1 MVLCLCFTMHVFS
14 QNLTIKGVVLDE
26 TGQSVIG
33 ATVLEEGTENGTITN
48 LDGEFF
54 LTVAKGKSLVISYIG
69 FETQRIRVVNEKHS
83 ELLDEVVVVGYGVK
97 QKRSTM
103 TTAIS
108 KMDQKVLQNAA
119 LSNAAQALQG
129 TVSGLRVTN
138 TSGAPG
144 SAPTIV
150 LRGGAGIESAGSP
163 LVVVDGVVRSMSD
176 INPSDIES
184 IQVLKDAASTAI
196 CQ

>member
-69 FETQRIRVVNEKHS
+69 FETQRIRVVNEKQLKIILHEDS

-103 TTAIS
+103 T
-108 KMDQKVLQNAA
+108 
-119 LSNAAQALQG
+119 LSRRWIRKSCRMQPFRMRHKLY
-129 TVSGLRVTN
+129 
-138 TSGAPG
+138 
-144 SAPTIV
+144 
-150 LRGGAGIESAGSP
+150 RGQ
-163 LVVVDGVVRSMSD
+163 LVVCV
-176 INPSDIES
+176 
-184 IQVLKDAASTAI
+184 
-196 CQ
+196 

>member
-69 FETQRIRVVNEKHS
+69 FETQRIRVVNEKQLKIILHEDS

-150 LRGGAGIESAGSP
+150 LRGGAGIESAGVP
-163 LVVVDGVVRSMSD
+163 
-176 INPSDIES
+176 
-184 IQVLKDAASTAI
+184 
-196 CQ
+196 

>member
-69 FETQRIRVVNEKHS
+69 FETQRRK
-83 ELLDEVVVVGYGVK
+83 
-97 QKRSTM
+97 
-103 TTAIS
+103 
-108 KMDQKVLQNAA
+108 
-119 LSNAAQALQG
+119 
-129 TVSGLRVTN
+129 
-138 TSGAPG
+138 
-144 SAPTIV
+144 TIKNH
-150 LRGGAGIESAGSP
+150 LARRFRTLG
-163 LVVVDGVVRSMSD
+163 
-176 INPSDIES
+176 
-184 IQVLKDAASTAI
+184 
-196 CQ
+196 

>member
-1 MVLCLCFTMHVFS
+1 M
-14 QNLTIKGVVLDE
+14 
-26 TGQSVIG
+26 
-33 ATVLEEGTENGTITN
+33 
-48 LDGEFF
+48 DGEFT
-54 LTVAKGKSLVISYIG
+54 LQVEKGKALVISYIG
-69 FETQRIRVVNEKHS
+69 FETQRVRAVNEKQLKIILHEDS

-138 TSGAPG
+138 TSGAREARLP
-144 SAPTIV
+144 SYCV
-150 LRGGAGIESAGSP
+150 AGQE
-163 LVVVDGVVRSMSD
+163 
-176 INPSDIES
+176 
-184 IQVLKDAASTAI
+184 
-196 CQ
+196 